1 MFTKAS
7 IVALLAAV
15 ASAQHAPVGDQ
26 PQGNPIAKPGL
37 QEVRSPLL
45 PMMRDNGTA

>member
-1 MFTKAS
+1 MFSKAY

-15 ASAQHAPVGDQ
+15 ATAQHAPVGDQ

-37 QEVRSPLL
+37 QEVRIRLVVDDA
-45 PMMRDNGTA
+45 R